1 MSFINS
7 DSYSIIGSESQTIY
21 IILKKNE
28 KININKKYLV
38 SASSNELREVTYN
51 KMNSSY
57 IQSSNENS
65 NKKLQRVDSPS
76 IINLK
81 NTKSN
86 IEYICLSKG
95 GKIMTINPYLYD
107 GLYIKLDSLIAFNNG
122 VDIFSDD
129 DKNTKLN
136 TFYFYRNIIK
146 RNNLRRNLILKIED
160 LSQNQYYLIK
170 PKMKFNLNDTTE
182 QNLSSFIFP
191 KDNKI
196 SDLIFISGNS
206 SLFEKKLGEGES
218 MILYTPS
225 LIAFERTISFELI
238 PDTEK
243 NSNKY
248 VNVLNHIKIIGPGL
262 IIFEPNQKKIAQEY
276 DQKKTLIIV
285 IISVLS
291 IIVNIIIY
299 FSLILD

>member
-38 SASSNELREVTYN
+38 SASSNELREVIYY

-57 IQSSNENS
+57 IQNSNENS

-81 NTKSN
+81 NTKSY

-146 RNNLRRNLILKIED
+146 RNNLRRNLIFKIED
-160 LSQNQYYLIK
+160 LSENQYYLIK
-170 PKMKFNLNDTTE
+170 PK
-182 QNLSSFIFP
+182 
-191 KDNKI
+191 
-196 SDLIFISGNS
+196 
-206 SLFEKKLGEGES
+206 
-218 MILYTPS
+218 
-225 LIAFERTISFELI
+225 
-238 PDTEK
+238 
-243 NSNKY
+243 
-248 VNVLNHIKIIGPGL
+248 
-262 IIFEPNQKKIAQEY
+262 
-276 DQKKTLIIV
+276 
-285 IISVLS
+285 
-291 IIVNIIIY
+291 
-299 FSLILD
+299 

>member
-38 SASSNELREVTYN
+38 SASTNELREVIYN
-51 KMNSSY
+51 KINSSY
-57 IQSSNENS
+57 IQKSKENS
-65 NKKLQRVDSPS
+65 DKKLERVDSSS

-81 NTKSN
+81 NSKSN

-122 VDIFSDD
+122 VDIFTDE
-129 DKNTKLN
+129 DKNQKLN

-160 LSQNQYYLIK
+160 LSQNQFYLIK

-196 SDLIFISGNS
+196 SDLIFISGKG
-206 SLFEKKLGEGES
+206 SLFEKRLGIGES
-218 MILYTPS
+218 MILYTSS

-238 PDTEK
+238 PDEENNLK
-243 NSNKY
+243 RY
-248 VNVLNHIKIIGPGL
+248 VNILNHIKIIGPGL
-262 IIFEPNQKKIAQEY
+262 IIFEPNQKIPQAY
-276 DQKKTLIIV
+276 DQKRTLAIV
-285 IISVLS
+285 IISVIS
-291 IIVNIIIY
+291 IIINVILY